1 MVEYLNTS
9 DISLYK
15 DFIKEVFDYEINE
28 EVVKKFLKKN
38 KILVIKEDDKIIGS
52 VTIEQ
57 RFEFV
62 KNQKY
67 YFLSYL
73 GVSKKYRRM
82 GYASRLFEK
91 VEELVQK
98 NEIKYIELTSGN
110 QRRSAHY
117 FYKSKNF
124 KIKDTTVFVKLY

>member
-9 DISLYK
+9 DISLYN